1 MAEKTTTKK
10 AATKTAEKTAEKP
23 AEKPARPSSRGAAGD
38 EKTAVRATATETVE
52 KKAPATETVEKKA
65 PATKR
70 VTTKAMAQ
78 AKAAAAPKTAGTKAA
93 AAAVSARKAVTVR
106 KRTAATVQK
115 TAAPAEGEATGWR
128 RFRRK
133 TKVGVVIS
141 AKMPKTVIVTVGRM
155 RKHPLYKKVVR
166 LRKGFAAHD
175 EAGDVREGDLVRIQE
190 SRPYSATKRWK
201 VVEVLSRAGE
211 AAAAAPKAADIE
223 KMLEEAEGVTEI
235 LQKPEEEEK
244 QEAEE
249 AQAP

>member
-38 EKTAVRATATETVE
+38 EKTAVRATATET
-52 KKAPATETVEKKA
+52 AEKKA